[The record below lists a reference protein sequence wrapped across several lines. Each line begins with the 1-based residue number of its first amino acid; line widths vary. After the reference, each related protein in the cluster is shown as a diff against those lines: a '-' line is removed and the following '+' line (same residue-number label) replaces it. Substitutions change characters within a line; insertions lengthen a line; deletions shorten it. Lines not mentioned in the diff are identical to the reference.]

1 MAETEFISAGGLVRQ
16 TILSTDHGQ
25 TTTVL
30 NGTPVSQWAT
40 IKPVSQVVATASSGP
55 HATGHFYPAT
65 GTYEWKVEETPTAAA
80 TLTTQQATQIV
91 AKKSKGRLSPL
102 NSIHNAVTVAM
113 DIKPLP
119 QAIIA
124 QCSNAWSSVNSN
136 STSDGGYQTIKWDA
150 ATPIQVVNA
159 KANTT
164 LNTAGLHFISAPPPA
179 AVVTPSAAATPGAAT
194 NMVIHGGRKTA
205 GTIIETFKC
214 EVCNQIFSNMSA
226 LQTHVAHVHE
236 VGLHKRGQGK
246 KGFSS
251 STLHCE
257 YKYSGLS
264 LADSITSIN
273 PTAVAAASQQQPH
286 LLNQSQLPTLIATG
300 GPINGNASTA
310 TFIQA
315 PSNLTITSI
324 GNGTLTGTVQTA
336 TTSGNMA
343 SLASAA
349 SSSSSS
355 AAGIVITKNGKIRKE
370 KKRNWECVICH
381 NRFSRKDHLAK
392 HVSAVHEKIRPFE
405 CLQCSQKFSQKHHL
419 RAHMLAR
426 HEDDKLAAKA
436 FACQQCPKRFTR
448 NDHLERHIESVHE
461 KKKAFE
467 CQVCAH
473 QFARK
478 HHLSKHILAVH
489 AKVKP
494 YGCNQCDQSFLQRH
508 HLGAHIM
515 SVHQPPIHEEPDGSK
530 SYVCAIC
537 SHRFKRKD
545 HLKKHVETVHEKTR
559 AYACMLCERR
569 FGQKYHLAIHVS
581 AVHEGK
587 KPYSCNMCSHKSA
600 RKSGLQR
607 HMRTVHNVKHPQ
619 ILSQPLQ
626 QPLVTASSVSTADGL
641 EQIKVETVTA
651 PPQSQQTPTTPHH
664 LSQQAVAYTVST
676 Q

>member
-25 TTTVL
+25 TTVL

-65 GTYEWKVEETPTAAA
+65 GTYEWKVEESPTAS
-80 TLTTQQATQIV
+80 LTSQPTQIV

-102 NSIHNAVTVAM
+102 HSIHNAVTVAM

-136 STSDGGYQTIKWDA
+136 SSSDGYQTIKWYT

-179 AVVTPSAAATPGAAT
+179 AVVTPSAATPAAT

-226 LQTHVAHVHE
+226 LQTHVAQVHE
-236 VGLHKRGQGK
+236 VGLHKRQGK

-264 LADSITSIN
+264 LADSITTIN
-273 PTAVAAASQQQPH
+273 PTTAGVTASQQQQPH
-286 LLNQSQLPTLIATG
+286 LHQSQIPTLIATG

-324 GNGTLTGTVQTA
+324 GNGALTGTVQTA
-336 TTSGNMA
+336 TTSGHMA
-343 SLASAA
+343 SLASSA

-355 AAGIVITKNGKIRKE
+355 AGIVITKNGKIRKE

-619 ILSQPLQ
+619 ILSQPL
-626 QPLVTASSVSTADGL
+626 VTASSVSAAAGL
-641 EQIKVETVTA
+641 EQIKVETVA
-651 PPQSQQTPTTPHH
+651 APQSHQTPTAAHH
-664 LSQQAVAYTVST
+664 LSHQTVAYTVST